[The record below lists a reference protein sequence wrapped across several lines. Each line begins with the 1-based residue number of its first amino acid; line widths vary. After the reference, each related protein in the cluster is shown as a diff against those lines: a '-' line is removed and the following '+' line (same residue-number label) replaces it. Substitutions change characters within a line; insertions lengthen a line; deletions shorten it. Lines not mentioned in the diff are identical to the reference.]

1 MKVNGMISAVVFDM
15 DGVLVD
21 SEPLSRRAWAQ
32 LAAEYH
38 YTLDDETYRQ
48 MVGWRTDQSVQMF
61 LATCPIPLRPEDVIA
76 RKTAYLD
83 AIRAEAGVPVMP
95 GVDEVLTAVHRLG
108 LPWAV
113 ATSSRR
119 HHAEEN
125 MAQLGLAPA
134 AVATGDEVA
143 HGKPAPDIYLLAAE
157 RLGVPPERCLAVEDS
172 LPGCQAAVA
181 AGMLVTAVPNGITKA
196 NNFSDIPF
204 VFDSLH
210 TLAQK
215 LPSIVND

>member
-1 MKVNGMISAVVFDM
+1 MISAIVFDM

-21 SEPLSRRAWAQ
+21 SEPLSRQAWEQ

-48 MVGWRTDQSVQMF
+48 MVGRRTEQSVQMF
-61 LATCPIPLRPEDVIA
+61 LAACPVPLLPEVVVA

-83 AIRAEAGVPVMP
+83 AIRAEVGVPVMP
-95 GVDEVLTAVHRLG
+95 GLDEVLTAVNRLG

-125 MAQLGLAPA
+125 MAQLGLSPVIIA
-134 AVATGDEVA
+134 AGDEVV

-157 RLGVPPERCLAVEDS
+157 RLGVSPEVCLAVEDS
-172 LPGCQAAVA
+172 LPGCQAAMA
-181 AGMLVTAVPNGITKA
+181 AGMLVTAVPNGITK
-196 NNFSDIPF
+196 NNDFSGVPF
-204 VFDSLH
+204 VLESLY

-215 LPSIVND
+215 LPSIINH

>member
-1 MKVNGMISAVVFDM
+1 MIAAVVFDM

-21 SEPLSRRAWAQ
+21 SEPLSRRAWEQ

-48 MVGWRTDQSVQMF
+48 MVGRRTEQSVQMF
-61 LATCPIPLRPEDVIA
+61 LAACPVPLPPEEVVA

-83 AIRAEAGVPVMP
+83 AIRAEVGVPEMP
-95 GVDEVLTAVHRLG
+95 GVDEVLTAVHQLG

-125 MAQLGLAPA
+125 MAQLGFSPA
-134 AVATGDEVA
+134 AVAAGDEVV
-143 HGKPAPDIYLLAAE
+143 HGKPSPDIYLLAAE
-157 RLGVPPERCLAVEDS
+157 RLGVSPEACLAVEDS
-172 LPGCQAAVA
+172 LPGCRAAVA
-181 AGMLVTAVPNGITKA
+181 AGMLVTAVPNGITQ
-196 NNFSDIPF
+196 NDDFSSIPF

-210 TLAQK
+210 TLAKK
-215 LPSIVND
+215 LPSIVNIDC